1 LSFIGD
7 EAAKIIENLPEALL
21 ILNED
26 GELLYLNQAVQDL
39 TGFLPD
45 ELQGQHVS
53 VLMPSSP
60 HRRVDALTWLSRW
73 SDNPDPSELR
83 YLTLDGVTKSGE
95 KKKYRVRV
103 SSFDSETGYAFL
115 VLVRDVTDAAARS
128 RRIQHKRLITERIFA
143 MGTDGVLSI
152 DEDQTIQ
159 SWNTR
164 AEQIFGFTK
173 GEILG
178 QRIDKII
185 PSSLHSQH
193 RQHIV
198 KFLNSES
205 PAQLM
210 GQRGEIQGLH
220 KNGHA
225 IPLEASITKTPIEG
239 RIVLSA
245 QVRDISDRKEI
256 EKKLRESEMK
266 FRALFEHAFE
276 AMALLA
282 VTGSV
287 MEINSAARQ
296 LLPDDDD
303 VTDRYFWDLNWWSST
318 NAEDVELSKVQV
330 QNDIRRV
337 FDAGIVRFRIDM
349 STPQGLLDIDFSLIP
364 IVDDNNVPFMILA
377 EGRDLTALCGS

>member
-1 LSFIGD
+1 MSFIGD

-73 SDNPDPSELR
+73 SGNPDPSELR

-128 RRIQHKRLITERIFA
+128 RRVQHKRLITERIFA

-303 VTDRYFWDLNWWSST
+303 VTDRYFWDLNWWSSA

-330 QNDIRRV
+330 QTDIQRV

>member
-1 LSFIGD
+1 MSFIGD

-26 GELLYLNQAVQDL
+26 GELLYLNQAAQEL

-53 VLMPSSP
+53 ILMPPSP

-73 SDNPDPSELR
+73 SDNPDPSQLR

-103 SSFDSETGYAFL
+103 SSFNSETGHAFL
-115 VLVRDVTDAAARS
+115 VIVRDVTEEATES
-128 RRIQHKRLITERIFA
+128 RRSQHKRLVTERIFA

-152 DEDQTIQ
+152 DEGQTIQ

-164 AEQIFGFTK
+164 AEQIFGFTES
-173 GEILG
+173 EILG
-178 QRIDKII
+178 QPVDKII
-185 PSSLHSQH
+185 PSSQHSQH

-205 PAQLM
+205 PSKLM

-220 KNGHA
+220 KDGHTM
-225 IPLEASITKTPIEG
+225 PLEASITKTPIEG

-245 QVRDISDRKEI
+245 QIRDISERKEI
-256 EKKLRESEMK
+256 EKKLRESEMR

-276 AMALLA
+276 AMALLT

-287 MEINSAARQ
+287 MAINPAARQ
-296 LLPDDDD
+296 LFSDDDD
-303 VTDRYFWDLNWWSST
+303 VTGRYFWDLNWWSSA
-318 NAEDVELSKVQV
+318 NPEDVELSKVQL

-337 FDAGIVRFRIDM
+337 FNADIVRLRIDM

-377 EGRDLTALCGS
+377 EGRDLTALRGS